1 MHAER
6 EEQSH
11 DDQPWS
17 DLLGASRRVA
27 QRTLDI
33 GANRVELLMVEVQEE
48 RERLLRS
55 FHLALAAAAF
65 AVLAGFA
72 LTFAVAVLLW
82 DHGAVAVLF
91 STAAVCAGATLY
103 LRNRI
108 LGFQREYPMFSA
120 TMDQLRKDRR
130 CLADMH

>member
-1 MHAER
+1 MITEQAEHT
-6 EEQSH
+6 EESLGA
-11 DDQPWS
+11 
-17 DLLGASRRVA
+17 LLGASRRIA

-48 RERLLRS
+48 RERLLRA

-65 AVLAGFA
+65 AVLGGFA
-72 LTFAVAVLLW
+72 LTFALAVLLW

-91 STAAVCAGATLY
+91 GIAAACIGTTLSLRLRISSLQRDNVMFAATL
-103 LRNRI
+103 
-108 LGFQREYPMFSA
+108 
-120 TMDQLRKDRR
+120 DQLRKDRE